1 MCKKIVW
8 YSSEHL
14 LQELFIFS
22 IKSATKIADQ
32 PPPPTPKKNNKQTNN
47 NKSEKAEKVHDSV
60 MWNELEGS
68 E

>member
-1 MCKKIVW
+1 MMSLFGTPKSCMCKKIVW

-32 PPPPTPKKNNKQTNN
+32 PPPPPQKKTK
-47 NKSEKAEKVHDSV
+47 EKKTQGLKEQI
-60 MWNELEGS
+60 GS
-68 E
+68 K

>member
-32 PPPPTPKKNNKQTNN
+32 PPPPPQKKTK
-47 NKSEKAEKVHDSV
+47 EKKTQGLKEQI
-60 MWNELEGS
+60 GS
-68 E
+68 K